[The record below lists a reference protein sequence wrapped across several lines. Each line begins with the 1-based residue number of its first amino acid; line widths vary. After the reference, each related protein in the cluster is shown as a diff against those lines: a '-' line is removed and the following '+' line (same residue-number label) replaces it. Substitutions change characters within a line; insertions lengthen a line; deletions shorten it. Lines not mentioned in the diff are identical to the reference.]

1 MLEAVALR
9 DATIMSKALMTERW
23 VSGTVP
29 AAMRKKRGSMIRIGT
44 EWSVPMVDMSKA

>member
-1 MLEAVALR
+1 MLEDVALR

-29 AAMRKKRGSMIRIGT
+29 VLERKNRGLLPRIGT
-44 EWSVPMVDMSKA
+44 EWSTPMVDMRKA